1 MVLIFWKAVTLQEG
15 KTSYDQ
21 RKKHIYNSWNMYT
34 RTGGLKDN
42 ETQVKRHTPNSL
54 VTIFT
59 EDTQNSDDS
68 RVKGAYYN

>member
-1 MVLIFWKAVTLQEG
+1 
-15 KTSYDQ
+15 
-21 RKKHIYNSWNMYT
+21 MYT

-59 EDTQNSDDS
+59 EDTQNSNDS